1 MRLAGFKKGNYLGNS
16 SRACAAVVVESPQA
30 VGIQSPEAVVV
41 ESPQGIVVESIEA
54 QCPKIEYRRLSI
66 EEHERMLK
74 SPIKCEESFSTSSQ
88 QTMFLRPKKHCGG
101 QLDSLAHGDTAGVH
115 VESTGNRIVDLPT
128 MVRAYHSAM
137 MAHQEF
143 KKSCVGLLISLSTL
157 EVKVGLGTKVVFGCT
172 LCNFRSEL
180 LPLYRAVNQCNKPGR
195 DPCEL
200 NIALQLGLHQTSIST
215 SAVRRLFSSLS
226 LPCPSVTTLQSSANS
241 FGPKM
246 ERINESDMAE
256 KRGIIKDTLKLRG
269 LPEDSPICAEYDR
282 QYNNPLRNARSK
294 TPFAPA
300 TQCRDVIVENVTTDK
315 FVIGYHHSNKL
326 CLIGQMRRRQGE
338 KVECPGH
345 EGCTANLGASE
356 NIGDEKRGGE
366 QCASKLLSGRNPIK
380 VKYLT
385 TDADGKA
392 CKGFSSVMSE
402 ATETVT
408 ENLLDQ
414 VHLNRSLRK
423 ALTNAVFSPNM
434 FPAKVKAEKSLIQ
447 KRFAEDVSYRVQAE
461 VTACR
466 KALKN
471 DHAKCVKRM
480 SECLDCLI
488 KCYSGDHSHCSK
500 LSFICNSGQRRYR
513 FPFMPRIS
521 KGSLLISEAD
531 SFKLKNIL
539 QVRTC
544 SKTLW
549 STRMKSS
556 TQKAEAVNSAFKVTN
571 PKHSTTFA
579 RNSRYRDH
587 SAIHLTNNGPGE
599 SIVKKMEG
607 VGLQLTSNSPCV
619 PALKQMQRKQI
630 YDKFRRK
637 CKRVRSRRA
646 RLRESKYKLHETVKY
661 GTVPTSEYKKDQL
674 IQNDHSYSRRA
685 SLSKEMQGD
694 NNYYW
699 Y

>member
-1 MRLAGFKKGNYLGNS
+1 MARRKGMHARHATCFKKGNYLGNS
-16 SRACAAVVVESPQA
+16 SRACAA
-30 VGIQSPEAVVV
+30 AVVV
-41 ESPQGIVVESIEA
+41 ESHVAVVESPDQAVSVESPDQAVVESPDQAVFSESPEA
-54 QCPKIEYRRLSI
+54 CPKTEYRRLSI
-66 EEHERMLK
+66 EAHERMLK
-74 SPIKCEESFSTSSQ
+74 SPVKCEESLSTSSQ

-101 QLDSLAHGDTAGVH
+101 QLDSLSHGDTAGVH

-143 KKSCVGLLISLSTL
+143 KKSCFGLLISLSTL
-157 EVKVGLGTKVVFGCT
+157 EVRVGLGTKVVFGCT

-180 LPLYRAVNQCNKPGR
+180 LPLYRAVSQCNKPGK
-195 DPCEL
+195 DPCDL
-200 NIALQLGLHQTSIST
+200 NVALQLGLHQTSIST

-226 LPCPSVTTLQSSANS
+226 LPCPSVSTLQRSANS

-246 ERINESDMAE
+246 ERINETDMAK
-256 KRGIIKDTLKLRG
+256 KRGIIKETLKLRG
-269 LPEDSPICAEYDR
+269 LPEDSPIWAEYDR

-345 EGCTANLGASE
+345 EGCTANLATTD

-366 QCASKLLSGRNPIK
+366 QCASKLLSGRNPVK
-380 VKYLT
+380 VMYLT

-392 CKGFSSVMSE
+392 CKGLSSVMSD
-402 ATETVT
+402 ATQTVT

-423 ALTNAVFSPNM
+423 ALTNAVFSPDM
-434 FPAKVKAEKSLIQ
+434 FPAKFKAEKTLIQ
-447 KRFAEDVSYRVQAE
+447 KRFAEDLSYRVQAE

-488 KCYSGDHSHCSK
+488 KCYSGDHSHCS
-500 LSFICNSGQRRYR
+500 
-513 FPFMPRIS
+513 
-521 KGSLLISEAD
+521 
-531 SFKLKNIL
+531 
-539 QVRTC
+539 
-544 SKTLW
+544 
-549 STRMKSS
+549 
-556 TQKAEAVNSAFKVTN
+556 
-571 PKHSTTFA
+571 
-579 RNSRYRDH
+579 
-587 SAIHLTNNGPGE
+587 
-599 SIVKKMEG
+599 
-607 VGLQLTSNSPCV
+607 
-619 PALKQMQRKQI
+619 
-630 YDKFRRK
+630 
-637 CKRVRSRRA
+637 
-646 RLRESKYKLHETVKY
+646 
-661 GTVPTSEYKKDQL
+661 
-674 IQNDHSYSRRA
+674 
-685 SLSKEMQGD
+685 
-694 NNYYW
+694 
-699 Y
+699 